1 MLIVNKQK
9 PQQSHIQITVRFVEK
24 KNGKKAV
31 FDARK
36 ILRSLNH
43 LTHDDRLIR
52 RINALVL
59 AQIAGYAQIDTL
71 TIRQLITS
79 TLIQL
84 DHPELAKRY
93 EEYRPSAVKK
103 TEFQQLSFF

>member
-1 MLIVNKQK
+1 VNKQK

-24 KNGKKAV
+24 QNGKKAL

-59 AQIAGYAQIDTL
+59 AQIAGYSQIDTA
-71 TIRQLITS
+71 TIRQLIIS
-79 TLIQL
+79 TLNLL

-93 EEYRPSAVKK
+93 DEYRPSATKQDQFK
-103 TEFQQLSFF
+103 QLSFFNL